1 MTSKILTTKIAAPYA
16 AALLELALNTHTVD
30 FVTADVNELLQIF
43 DTNPNLTDYLANPL
57 YPKSSKK
64 AVLEK
69 LLKPE
74 ISNQNTISFLMVLV
88 ERSRIGIFQTIAEK
102 YLALV
107 YKLAEV
113 EIAEITSAFSLSTEQ
128 EYDIIAQLKKR
139 TGAKEIKLLSFVDK
153 SLLGGLKVQIGSNV
167 IDISLKGQLQELAAQ
182 LETTLF

>member
-1 MTSKILTTKIAAPYA
+1 MTNQILTTKIAAPYA
-16 AALLELALNTHTVD
+16 AALLELAINTHTVD
-30 FVTADVNELLQIF
+30 FVTADINELLQIF
-43 DTNPNLTDYLANPL
+43 DTNTNLTDYLANPL

-74 ISNQNTISFLMVLV
+74 ISNQNTINFVMVLV
-88 ERSRIGIFQTIAEK
+88 ERSRIQIFQAIAEK

-107 YKLAEV
+107 YELAEV
-113 EIAEITSAFSLSTEQ
+113 KIAHVTSAFSLNTEQ

-139 TGAKEIKLLSFVDK
+139 TGAREIKLLTNIDK
-153 SLLGGLKVQIGSNV
+153 SLLGGLKVQIGTNV
-167 IDISLKGQLQELAAQ
+167 IDMSLKGQLQELATQ